1 MDLSELLYRT
11 PMAVIA
17 TGMLIVLLVG
27 TEAGYR
33 SGSRIRV
40 KGGKGADREL
50 GAILGAVL
58 GLLGLL
64 LAFTYSFAAGRGEA
78 RHEKVVK
85 EANAIGTAYLRAG
98 LLPEPARVEL
108 QGILRAYVSTRLVPD
123 EVARDPRRLAAAIQ
137 TSERTLAG
145 LWPTL
150 ECYLAGHSPTILD
163 SLMVQSL
170 NEVIDVHSERL
181 AAADYR
187 VPPVILWLLL
197 GVAVM
202 AMAVTGWSAG
212 LDGPRNLLFTGTLA
226 ALVVAVVIVIIDLD
240 NPRSGFIRINQKPMV
255 DLRDSLGP
263 APGPAVGPTRP
274 GGTASK

>member
-1 MDLSELLYRT
+1 MDLSELLYRA

-17 TGMLIVLLVG
+17 AGMLVVLLVG

-33 SGSRIRV
+33 AGSRIRV
-40 KGGKGADREL
+40 KGGEGADREL
-50 GAILGAVL
+50 GAIHGAVL

-64 LAFTYSFAAGRGEA
+64 LAFTYSFAAGRSEA
-78 RHEKVVK
+78 RHEKLVK

-123 EVARDPRRLAAAIQ
+123 AVARDPLRLAAAIQ
-137 TSERTLAG
+137 TSERTLG
-145 LWPTL
+145 SLWPTL
-150 ECYLAGHSPTILD
+150 ERYLAGHSPTVLD

-170 NEVIDVHSERL
+170 NDVIDVHSERL

-212 LDGPRNLLFTGTLA
+212 LDGSRNLLFTGTLA
-226 ALVVAVVIVIIDLD
+226 ALVVAVVIVIVDLD
-240 NPRSGFIRINQKPMV
+240 NPRSGFIQLNQKPMV

-263 APGPAVGPTRP
+263 APDPAIGATRP
-274 GGTASK
+274 GGTAPK

>member
-1 MDLSELLYRT
+1 MDLSELLYRA

-17 TGMLIVLLVG
+17 AGMLVVLLVG

-33 SGSRIRV
+33 AGLRIRG
-40 KGGKGADREL
+40 KGGEGAGREL
-50 GAILGAVL
+50 GAIHGAVL

-64 LAFTYSFAAGRGEA
+64 LAFTYSFAAGRSEA

-98 LLPEPARVEL
+98 LLPEPARAEL

-123 EVARDPRRLAAAIQ
+123 EVVRDPRRLAAAIQ
-137 TSERTLAG
+137 TSERTLG
-145 LWPTL
+145 SLWPTL
-150 ECYLAGHSPTILD
+150 ERDLAGRPPTVLD
-163 SLMVQSL
+163 GLMVQSL
-170 NEVIDVHSERL
+170 NEVIDVHGERL

-187 VPPVILWLLL
+187 VPPVILWLLF

-212 LDGPRNLLFTGTLA
+212 LDGQRNMLFTGTLA
-226 ALVVAVVIVIIDLD
+226 VLVVAVVIVILDLD
-240 NPRSGFIRINQKPMV
+240 HPRSGFIRINQKPMM
-255 DLRDSLGP
+255 DLRDSLGA

-274 GGTASK
+274 GGASK